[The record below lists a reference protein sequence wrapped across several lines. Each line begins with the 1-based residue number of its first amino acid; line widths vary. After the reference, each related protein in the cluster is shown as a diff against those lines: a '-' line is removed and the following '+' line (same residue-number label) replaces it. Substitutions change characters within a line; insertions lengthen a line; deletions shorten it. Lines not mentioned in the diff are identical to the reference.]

1 MQLADEPL
9 ARPFLLLEGLAAHDL
24 ARSLVRYPEHDAT
37 AAMIGHGAGVL
48 DERVEFE
55 GVLRL
60 LELDILALLGVQQFG
75 YGHLSSMDYLLC
87 CYTSIR

>member
-1 MQLADEPL
+1 MYII
-9 ARPFLLLEGLAAHDL
+9 EGLAAHDL

-37 AAMIGHGAGVL
+37 AAMVGHGTGVL

-60 LELDILALLGVQQFG
+60 LELDILAFFGLQQFG
-75 YGHLSSMDYLLC
+75 YGYLSSVGG
-87 CYTSIR
+87 